1 MMEREKKREREI
13 TWPPK
18 PEHPKYV
25 LLLMGK
31 LSPQQ
36 MSSSTVHAIMLLR
49 RRRPLRLETNLSIYG
64 LLGKPRV
71 GKRVHDP
78 LRNAFKLVSH
88 ICCRNLSAYLWQE
101 YIFLQSSLLLCKM
114 SLTTNIQRKPC
125 YFSDL
130 KKSYYELEK
139 TRGQR
144 F

>member
-1 MMEREKKREREI
+1 MMEREKKRERSHDHQNQ
-13 TWPPK
+13 
-18 PEHPKYV
+18 EHPKYV

-101 YIFLQSSLLLCKM
+101 YIFLQSSLLLRKM

-130 KKSYYELEK
+130 KKKLLR
-139 TRGQR
+139 T
-144 F
+144 

>member
-1 MMEREKKREREI
+1 
-13 TWPPK
+13 
-18 PEHPKYV
+18 
-25 LLLMGK
+25 MGK

-36 MSSSTVHAIMLLR
+36 MSSSTVHAIMLL
-49 RRRPLRLETNLSIYG
+49 RPLRLETNLSIYG

-88 ICCRNLSAYLWQE
+88 ICCRNLFAYLWQE
-101 YIFLQSSLLLCKM
+101 YIFLQSSLLLRKM

-130 KKSYYELEK
+130 KKVITNLRRLEGRDFKHVNEVICRHSYL
-139 TRGQR
+139 
-144 F
+144 

>member
-1 MMEREKKREREI
+1 
-13 TWPPK
+13 
-18 PEHPKYV
+18 
-25 LLLMGK
+25 MGK

-101 YIFLQSSLLLCKM
+101 YIFLQSSLLLRTM

-130 KKSYYELEK
+130 KKVITNLRRLEGRDFKHVNEVICRHSYL
-139 TRGQR
+139 
-144 F
+144 